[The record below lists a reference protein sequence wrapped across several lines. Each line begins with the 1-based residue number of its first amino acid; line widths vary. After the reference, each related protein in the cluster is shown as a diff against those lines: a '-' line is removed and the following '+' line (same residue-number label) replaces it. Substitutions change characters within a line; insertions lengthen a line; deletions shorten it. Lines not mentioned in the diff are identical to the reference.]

1 ERREAARARAGGSAG
16 ATAHRRQGHQESGGG
31 GREARQHR
39 SGMKMKTLR
48 VALLLA
54 IVAHTGCGYSLAGRG
69 SFLPTYIHRIG
80 IPQFTN
86 QTAVFDVERRV
97 TERVRSEFIGRG
109 KYTIETDATGVDA
122 VLTGAIS
129 SITIQPAAF
138 NEQQQATRYVLTLTA
153 AVEFKDLKANKVLW
167 RNPGMQYREE
177 FDVSS
182 GAGTL
187 DPTAFFGQD
196 VN

>member
-1 ERREAARARAGGSAG
+1 MLKRFIVVAAMLA
-16 ATAHRRQGHQESGGG
+16 QG
-31 GREARQHR
+31 
-39 SGMKMKTLR
+39 
-48 VALLLA
+48 
-54 IVAHTGCGYSLAGRG
+54 GCGYSLAGRG

-109 KYTIETDATGVDA
+109 KYTIEPDATGVDA

-129 SITIQPAAF
+129 SITITPAAV
-138 NEQQQATRYVLTLTA
+138 NEQQQATRYLLTLTA

-167 RNPGMQYREE
+167 HNPGMQYREE
-177 FDVSS
+177 FDVTS
-182 GAGTL
+182 GGGTT

-196 VN
+196 VNALDRMASEFARAVVSAILEAF